1 METQDIFR
9 NLKTLETERL
19 ILRKMTLEDAEDM
32 FEYASDP
39 DVAKYTTWDAHQ
51 SLKDSKFFLKIV
63 VERYKNRQIT
73 DWGIVHKEDGKFIGT
88 CGFAECHLFHSRAE
102 IGYAISRKYWRQ
114 GYMSEAV
121 NAIIKFG
128 FQTMNLNRIE
138 ARCDVENIASA
149 RVMEKVGMQFEGILR
164 QHIFTKGKYCD
175 LKIYS
180 ILRQDFFWEQYG

>member
-51 SLKDSKFFLKIV
+51 SIKDSRLFLKIV

-73 DWGIVHKEDGKFIGT
+73 DWGIVHKGDEKLIGT

-102 IGYAISRKYWRQ
+102 IGYALSRKYWSQ

-121 NAIIKFG
+121 TAIIKLG

-149 RVMEKVGMQFEGILR
+149 RVMEKVGMQFEGTLR

>member
-9 NLKTLETERL
+9 NLTTLETERL

-39 DVAKYTTWDAHQ
+39 EVAKYTIWNAHQ
-51 SLKDSKFFLKIV
+51 SVKDTKFFLNTV

-73 DWGIVHKEDGKFIGT
+73 DWGIIHKEDGKFIGT
-88 CGFAECHLFHSRAE
+88 CGFAEYYLAHNRAE
-102 IGYAISRKYWRQ
+102 IGYVLSRKYWKQ

-121 NAIIKFG
+121 GAIIKFG
-128 FQTMNLNRIE
+128 FQTMKLNRIE
-138 ARCDVENIASA
+138 ARCEVENIASA
-149 RVMEKVGMQFEGILR
+149 RVMEKVGMEFEGILR

-180 ILRQDFFWEQYG
+180 ILRQDFFGKKYA

>member
-9 NLKTLETERL
+9 NLTTVETERL
-19 ILRKMTLEDAEDM
+19 LLRKMTLDDAEDM
-32 FEYASDP
+32 FEYASNP
-39 DVAKYTTWDAHQ
+39 EVAKYTTWNAHQ
-51 SLKDSKFFLKIV
+51 SIKDSKFFLETV

-73 DWGIVHKEDGKFIGT
+73 DWGIVHKEDGKLIGT
-88 CGFAECHLFHSRAE
+88 CGFVEWPLAHNRAE
-102 IGYAISRKYWRQ
+102 IGYALSQKYWRQ
-114 GYMSEAV
+114 GYTSEAV
-121 NAIIKFG
+121 GAIIKFG

-138 ARCDVENIASA
+138 ARCEVENIASA

-180 ILRQDFFWEQYG
+180 ILRQDFFWETYG

>member
-1 METQDIFR
+1 
-9 NLKTLETERL
+9 
-19 ILRKMTLEDAEDM
+19 
-32 FEYASDP
+32 
-39 DVAKYTTWDAHQ
+39 
-51 SLKDSKFFLKIV
+51 
-63 VERYKNRQIT
+63 
-73 DWGIVHKEDGKFIGT
+73 
-88 CGFAECHLFHSRAE
+88 
-102 IGYAISRKYWRQ
+102 
-114 GYMSEAV
+114 MSEAV
-121 NAIIKFG
+121 TAIIKLG

>member
-51 SLKDSKFFLKIV
+51 SIKDSKFFLEIV

-73 DWGIVHKEDGKFIGT
+73 DWGIVHKEEGKLIGT

-102 IGYAISRKYWRQ
+102 IGYALSRKYWRQ

-121 NAIIKFG
+121 TAIIRFG

-138 ARCDVENIASA
+138 ARCEVENIASA